1 MVFYI
6 LNGDGIRKLERPT
19 LNLLDNTEISDKK
32 GKFIEDDISKIT
44 NGMCMVRIHSNGCG
58 HCLNMES
65 AYHGLNSL
73 PIRDR
78 MNILD
83 IEVGS
88 NDYRKHDTG
97 WVRETIN
104 KPVPHIFIM
113 KDGKIVD
120 EYSGD
125 RTTNDM
131 AMFMKHNS
139 SNNDMKHIKIGS
151 RKSSKLKQL
160 PSSIAIH
167 IKRSKRKRNGSK
179 KTKSKV
185 KSKRRK
191 KKRKVTFSR

>member
-6 LNGDGIRKLERPT
+6 LNRDGIRKLDRPT
-19 LNLLDNTEISDKK
+19 LNLLDNTEIIGKK
-32 GKFIEDDISKIT
+32 GKLIGDDISEIT
-44 NGMCMVRIHSNGCG
+44 SGTCMVRIHSNGCG

-65 AYHGLNSL
+65 AYHGLNSD
-73 PIRDR
+73 PIKDS

-88 NDYRKHDTG
+88 DDYRKHNSE

-113 KDGKIVD
+113 KNGKIVD

-131 AMFMKHNS
+131 AMFMKRNIS
-139 SNNDMKHIKIGS
+139 SNQMKHIKLGS
-151 RKSSKLKQL
+151 RKSSKLKHL

-167 IKRSKRKRNGSK
+167 VKRSKRKRNGRK
-179 KTKSKV
+179 KTKSV
-185 KSKRRK
+185 MKSKRRK
-191 KKRKVTFSR
+191 KKRKVTFSS